1 MLTGLPYSS
10 SSLVLK
16 KIVLHESYHEFLL
29 KLHNNQISSTRSSTL
44 VVKPW
49 RLAKIGLF
57 WWSLFRIIFI
67 FNHLVFPRFCI
78 TERSIRNIIF
88 LCNLLFLQR
97 RIRKVFFEVAW
108 SFRLSGNLFCEGRK
122 EFFPDRISGSDGDS
136 DRESQPGCESESD
149 SEPEFEPGSSSEE
162 VPFSVSSIRQGRCVQ
177 LGSTIRVNHSRRFR
191 LHWNLIYP
199 MMSVTLLNQ
208 RHARTFC
215 GGVAVR
221 AILAKNV
228 STFAPIAQHHLFH
241 KRATPWDAIATT
253 SMDSPLRGKFW
264 HVLFHCYCSY

>member
-1 MLTGLPYSS
+1 MLIGLPYSNS
-10 SSLVLK
+10 SFVLK
-16 KIVLHESYHEFLL
+16 KIVLHESYHEFFL
-29 KLHNNQISSTRSSTL
+29 KFHNSQISSTRSSTL
-44 VVKPW
+44 VAKPW

-67 FNHLVFPRFCI
+67 FNHLAFPRFWI

-108 SFRLSGNLFCEGRK
+108 SFWLSGNLFCEGRK

-149 SEPEFEPGSSSEE
+149 SEPESEPGSSSEE

-199 MMSVTLLNQ
+199 VSPSSIKDMPERFVVG
-208 RHARTFC
+208 A
-215 GGVAVR
+215 AVR

-228 STFAPIAQHHLFH
+228 STLAPIAQHHLFH
-241 KRATPWDAIATT
+241 KRGTPWDAIATA